1 MKTVIDIQKR
11 LLPDLLS
18 IIQKRFHI
26 LQYIG
31 AMEPVGR
38 RSLAVTLGLTERVLR
53 SEVDFSKRTKVT
65 L

>member
-1 MKTVIDIQKR
+1 MKSLIELQKR

-38 RSLAVTLGLTERVLR
+38 RSLSRYRWINGK
-53 SEVDFSKRTKVT
+53 SFKK
-65 L
+65 